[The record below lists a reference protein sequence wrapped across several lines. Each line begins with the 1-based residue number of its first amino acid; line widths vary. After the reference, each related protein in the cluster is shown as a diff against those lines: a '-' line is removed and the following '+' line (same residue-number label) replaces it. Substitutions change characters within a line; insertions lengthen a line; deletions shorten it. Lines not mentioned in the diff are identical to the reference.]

1 VPDAADE
8 TALTVFEILL
18 LAVGL
23 AMDAFAVSLAG
34 GAGGRLH
41 QPRSAIRLAFHL
53 GLFQFMMP
61 IIGWILGSRAVTLVG
76 GFGGWIAFA
85 LLAFIGIRMVL
96 SGFRPDTADHRRS
109 ADPSRGWTLVALSV
123 ATSID
128 ALAVGV
134 SLAMVG
140 VGIWQ
145 PSVIIGVVTAAIS
158 LIGIAI
164 GDRVGSRSGPR
175 VEIMGGLLL
184 VAIGVRIVIG
194 HL

>member
-1 VPDAADE
+1 M
-8 TALTVFEILL
+8 TVLEILV

-41 QPRSAIRLAFHL
+41 HPRPAIRLAFHL

-61 IIGWILGSRAVTLVG
+61 IIGWYLGSRAVTLVG
-76 GFGGWIAFA
+76 GFGGWIACA
-85 LLAFIGIRMVL
+85 LLAYIGVRMVL
-96 SGFRPDTADHRRS
+96 SGRRTETDDHRLQ
-109 ADPSRGWTLVALSV
+109 ADPSRGWTMVALSI

-158 LIGIAI
+158 LVGIAI
-164 GDRVGSRSGPR
+164 GDRVGHRWGSR
-175 VEIMGGLLL
+175 VEVAGGVLLIAIGLRILADHAARMGG
-184 VAIGVRIVIG
+184 
-194 HL
+194 